1 MLPLGS
7 VWEMSYIININIL
20 EWEVFT
26 LNFRKATRQDIKAM
40 MHLRKSQLVD
50 EGLEAD
56 IDIDEELYHFFEKQ
70 LSGGSLIQYLV
81 EEDEEVVACGA
92 FIIYP
97 FPPSF
102 TNRSG
107 KRAYITNMYTNKD
120 YRGKGIAT
128 KLLKLLVEEAK
139 EAGIK
144 KLWLGAS
151 EMGRPVYKKFGFIE
165 TDEYMELNI

>member
-1 MLPLGS
+1 M
-7 VWEMSYIININIL
+7 
-20 EWEVFT
+20 
-26 LNFRKATRQDIKAM
+26 NFRKATRQDIKAM
-40 MHLRKSQLVD
+40 MHLRKAQLVD

-70 LSGGSLIQYLV
+70 LSDGSLIQYLV
-81 EEDEEVVACGA
+81 EDDEEVVACGA

-107 KRAYITNMYTNKD
+107 KRAYISNMYTNKD

-144 KLWLGAS
+144 NYGLGLQRWADQ
-151 EMGRPVYKKFGFIE
+151 FIKNLGLSKQ
-165 TDEYMELNI
+165 MSIWN